1 MQTLEKRF
9 AKGLGWGLI
18 DNFSGTGIN
27 FLVGILLA
35 RQLTPEI
42 FGIVGVSL
50 VLVGISTTIA
60 DAGFS
65 NALIRKSEVRPI
77 EYSTTFLL
85 NMTIAG
91 VIYAVLFFSAPLFAT
106 YYRIELL
113 TPVVRAMGV
122 SILFAASA
130 VVVKARLTRQM
141 DFKTQAIASLTSSLI
156 SAAVGLYMVYHD
168 GGIWSLVA
176 QQLIRQS
183 LYAIGLFVLTRY
195 SFTFHYSHAA
205 ARELFAFGSRILFS
219 SLLTTV
225 YNNLYYFVIGK
236 VYSPRQLGL
245 YSRAEQFSLMIALNF
260 TLVLQRVSLPAL
272 TKNKHDGQK
281 LESVFQRLYKFSALL
296 GSLFL
301 FSLAAM
307 ADNFT
312 YVVVGKQWMPSA
324 PMLSILAIYSAFP
337 PIIALHQNL
346 LQVRGESKLFM
357 RLEVLKTFL
366 SACIVAIAIWID
378 FYALLGGIVLIGML
392 SLGIN
397 GYWGSK
403 FLPTYKQFKQI
414 KDTLYYFL
422 ISSFVAF
429 IVFLSSKLAITPSSK
444 LGIQIAVFI
453 LISLFLFTFVLKGE
467 RQMLKQIVRPS
478 VKNEEQQ

>member
-1 MQTLEKRF
+1 M
-9 AKGLGWGLI
+9 
-18 DNFSGTGIN
+18 
-27 FLVGILLA
+27 
-35 RQLTPEI
+35 
-42 FGIVGVSL
+42 
-50 VLVGISTTIA
+50 
-60 DAGFS
+60 
-65 NALIRKSEVRPI
+65 
-77 EYSTTFLL
+77 
-85 NMTIAG
+85 
-91 VIYAVLFFSAPLFAT
+91 
-106 YYRIELL
+106 
-113 TPVVRAMGV
+113 
-122 SILFAASA
+122 
-130 VVVKARLTRQM
+130 
-141 DFKTQAIASLTSSLI
+141 
-156 SAAVGLYMVYHD
+156 
-168 GGIWSLVA
+168 
-176 QQLIRQS
+176 
-183 LYAIGLFVLTRY
+183 FVLTRY

-219 SLLTTV
+219 SLLTAV

-272 TKNKHDGQK
+272 TKNKHDGQN

-366 SACIVAIAIWID
+366 SA
-378 FYALLGGIVLIGML
+378 
-392 SLGIN
+392 
-397 GYWGSK
+397 
-403 FLPTYKQFKQI
+403 
-414 KDTLYYFL
+414 
-422 ISSFVAF
+422 
-429 IVFLSSKLAITPSSK
+429 
-444 LGIQIAVFI
+444 
-453 LISLFLFTFVLKGE
+453 
-467 RQMLKQIVRPS
+467 
-478 VKNEEQQ
+478 

>member
-1 MQTLEKRF
+1 MQSLENRF

-27 FLVGILLA
+27 FVVGILLA

-50 VLVGISTTIA
+50 VLVTISATIV

-65 NALIRKSEVRPI
+65 NALIRKTEVRPI

-85 NMTIAG
+85 NMMIATA
-91 VIYAVLFFSAPLFAT
+91 IYLVLFFSAPFIAA
-106 YYRIELL
+106 YYKIELL
-113 TPVVRAMGV
+113 AQVIRVMGV

-130 VVVKARLTRQM
+130 VAVKARLTRQM
-141 DFKTQAIASLTSSLI
+141 DFRTQAFASLLSSLV
-156 SAAVGLYMVYHD
+156 SGAVGLYMVYHD

-176 QQLIRQS
+176 QQLLRQS
-183 LYAIGLFVLTRY
+183 LYAVSLFIFTRY
-195 SFTFHYSHAA
+195 RFSFQYSPVA
-205 ARELFAFGSRILFS
+205 ARELFGFGSRILLS
-219 SLLTTV
+219 SLLTTL
-225 YNNLYYFVIGK
+225 YNNLYYFIIGK

-272 TKNKHDGQK
+272 TKNKHDERK

-296 GSLFL
+296 GSLCL

-307 ADNFT
+307 ADNFI
-312 YVVVGKQWMPSA
+312 YVVVGKQWLASA
-324 PMLSILAIYSAFP
+324 PMLSILSIYSAFP

-346 LQVRGESKLFM
+346 LQVQGKSGLFM
-357 RLEVLKTFL
+357 SLEVIKTII
-366 SACIVAIAIWID
+366 SALVVAVALFVG
-378 FYALLGGIVLIGML
+378 FYALLWGVVLIGVV

-403 FLPTYKQFKQI
+403 FLPTYKQNKQL
-414 KDTLYYFL
+414 KDTLYYFF
-422 ISSFVAF
+422 ISALVAVA
-429 IVFLSSKLAITPSSK
+429 VFLSSHFVASPGYGLCVQ
-444 LGIQIAVFI
+444 LFVFGS
-453 LISLFLFTFVLKGE
+453 ISLFLFAFLLKGE
-467 RQMLKQIVRPS
+467 RHMLKQILRPS
-478 VKNEEQQ
+478 VKNEEPQ